1 MKKEQ
6 STAVT
11 AEVTFANEVDY
22 QRFLSIL
29 AVAGENGMIEEAF
42 EIQRKRSIAET
53 FAFAKEAAQTHVWEA
68 WVDEHDEDDDDS
80 WQDEWRREMAME
92 AGMLGGCDAYND
104 TMGY

>member
-1 MKKEQ
+1 MEKQQ

-42 EIQRKRSIAET
+42 EIQRKRGIGEL
-53 FAFAKEAAQTHVWEA
+53 FAYAKEAKKAALDKHA
-68 WVDEHDEDDDDS
+68 S
-80 WQDEWRREMAME
+80 KR
-92 AGMLGGCDAYND
+92 
-104 TMGY
+104 

>member
-6 STAVT
+6 STVVT

-53 FAFAKEAAQTHVWEA
+53 FAFAKGE
-68 WVDEHDEDDDDS
+68 DDDDDS